1 MGEVSVAEQFLHLFD
16 QMTLITQGKYDVY
29 LFTSKYTYCRSIC
42 RLESTLPKLV
52 HCHRLSSVA
61 EQLKF
66 LQKKFSNFP
75 MLILA
80 LIILDKCN
88 PLQLMNMCLDV

>member
-1 MGEVSVAEQFLHLFD
+1 MGEVSIAKQFLYLFD
-16 QMTLITQGKYDVY
+16 QMTSIVQSEYDVY
-29 LFTSKYTYCRSIC
+29 LFRIKFTYYRLIC
-42 RLESTLPKLV
+42 RIELTPSKLA

-66 LQKKFSNFP
+66 SQKKCSNFP

-80 LIILDKCN
+80 LIILDKSN
-88 PLQLMNMCLDV
+88 PLQLMCTHLDV